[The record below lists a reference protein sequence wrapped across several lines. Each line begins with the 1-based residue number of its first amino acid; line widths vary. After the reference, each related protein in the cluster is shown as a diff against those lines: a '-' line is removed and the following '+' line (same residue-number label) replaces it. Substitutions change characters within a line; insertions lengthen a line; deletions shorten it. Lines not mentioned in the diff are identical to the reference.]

1 MTNRPLIGSRGRSL
15 LAMTALGTT
24 LGAGFVAGRA
34 STGAA
39 GAVTTVSASPAIVVP
54 DELQRA
60 DLVQPFDDFFQA
72 YHLLTTNSYYA
83 PITDHATLVYAAI
96 NGMLST
102 GTGDSHTLYISP
114 TENTALQA
122 EQSGSFEG
130 IGAYVATTGRGITII
145 PLPGS
150 PATKAGLRS
159 GDLIVRI
166 NGQDAAALTESQSSS
181 LLRGPAGTRVTL
193 GVERTGVHGV
203 FTVVVT
209 RARITVPNV
218 TAKMIGNSAY
228 LRIGQFTLTT
238 GADVTKA
245 LSGLLA
251 HHPRGLVLDL
261 RDNPGGY
268 VDQAVVV
275 NSDFL
280 PAGQTVLLEENSAH
294 QLDAPLISSGPGALG
309 ATTTSASTLPMTVLV
324 NDGTASAA
332 EITAGAMQD
341 NARAT
346 VIGITTYGKGS
357 VQEEH
362 DFADNSSVRITT
374 RLWLTPH
381 KRLIQNHGI
390 TPDITID
397 SPVSDGSARDAQ
409 LARALRRLRTGG

>member
-1 MTNRPLIGSRGRSL
+1 MTNLFLTRSTRRSL
-15 LAMTALGTT
+15 LAATALSAT
-24 LGAGFVAGRA
+24 LGVGFAAGRVSSGGA
-34 STGAA
+34 SP
-39 GAVTTVSASPAIVVP
+39 VSAAPAIVVP
-54 DELQRA
+54 DELQRP

-83 PITDHATLVYAAI
+83 PITDHARLVYSAI

-102 GTGDSHTLYISP
+102 GTGDPHTLFISP
-114 TENTALQA
+114 QENAALQA

-130 IGAYVATTGRGITII
+130 IGAYVEATGRGVSVI
-145 PLPGS
+145 PLAGS
-150 PATKAGLRS
+150 PAAKAGLRS

-166 NGQDAAALTESQSSS
+166 NGQDATALTEDQSSS
-181 LLRGPAGTRVTL
+181 LLRGAAGTRVTL
-193 GVERTGVHGV
+193 GVERAGVHGV

-218 TAKMIGNSAY
+218 VSKMIGAIAY
-228 LRIGQFTLTT
+228 LQIGQFTATT
-238 GADVTKA
+238 GADVTA
-245 LSGLLA
+245 TLSSLLT

-268 VDQAVVV
+268 VDQAVDV

-280 PAGQTVLLEENSAH
+280 PAGETVLLEQNNKH
-294 QLDAPLISSGPGALG
+294 QLDAPLLSTGPGALG
-309 ATTTSASTLPMTVLV
+309 ATTTRSATLPMAVLV

-362 DFADNSSVRITT
+362 TFGDNSSVRITT

-381 KRLIQNHGI
+381 RRLIQNHGI
-390 TPDITID
+390 TPDIVID

-409 LARALRRLRTGG
+409 LARALRRLRTGR